1 MISNKFRGKRTYA
14 SCSVSAGATSDVAVQ
29 CFCRRDGGT
38 SWEKASYIS
47 QIPSDLGCDWTEY
60 ASSII
65 FSLSLTFKAYLHD
78 I

>member
-14 SCSVSAGATSDVAVQ
+14 SCSVSAGATSEVAVQ

-38 SWEKASYIS
+38 SWEKASYVS
-47 QIPSDLGCDWTEY
+47 QILSDLGCDWTEY
-60 ASSII
+60 APSII